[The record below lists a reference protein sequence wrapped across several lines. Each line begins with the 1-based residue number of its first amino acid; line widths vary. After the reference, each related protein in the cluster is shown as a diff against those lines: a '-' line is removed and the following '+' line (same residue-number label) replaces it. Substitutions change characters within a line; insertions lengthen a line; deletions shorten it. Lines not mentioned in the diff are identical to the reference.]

1 MIRSAQRSS
10 QQNVVEG
17 SILLVSY
24 MLSVMSG
31 TQLEDLISLVV
42 IVQFEEFIL
51 AILPTV
57 CFLFLTPFRAIRL
70 ARRKIKVRRNAL
82 YIAKLVSRLRR
93 GPKLDGG

>member
-1 MIRSAQRSS
+1 
-10 QQNVVEG
+10 
-17 SILLVSY
+17 

-42 IVQFEEFIL
+42 IVQFEELIL

-82 YIAKLVSRLRR
+82 YIAKLVSRLRGVLNLMVVDLITDNDR
-93 GPKLDGG
+93 SLHGSTTCTSDFMD